1 MVLDFFNTDK
11 EYYSGFESFCYQ
23 NCLRLVLE
31 ANNIPNAL
39 LYINSSL
46 GLIIDIKP
54 NEGEFVFSQ
63 PKNARNLLPVF
74 SDNVKRYYCNTDDD
88 VIEIFAQ
95 NIKRIEEQ
103 FSPIIVGVDVFYL
116 PYTPYYQKNHA
127 KHTLVLCGYS
137 EVNDLVYIVDWYEPW
152 FFKGTIPLQ
161 DFFLAR
167 NSDCPNDGSI
177 YSGSQILNNWAEID
191 ITQWCKTSVEDL
203 LIMTFKLTLD
213 QYFCAEGKDTGLNA
227 LNNLVDNIEAVSYS
241 LCESVLKVFKD
252 LHGKMYIALK
262 RHKLFRQYIEIAQS
276 YISNDSLSELILL
289 LDNIIDRWDTILAL
303 FLKASFVNSN
313 KTRNKIIINMKTVIG
328 EETQLGNKILKLYNE
343 FVITQLSQLKSP
355 NKPLI

>member
-1 MVLDFFNTDK
+1 
-11 EYYSGFESFCYQ
+11 
-23 NCLRLVLE
+23 
-31 ANNIPNAL
+31 
-39 LYINSSL
+39 
-46 GLIIDIKP
+46 
-54 NEGEFVFSQ
+54 
-63 PKNARNLLPVF
+63 
-74 SDNVKRYYCNTDDD
+74 
-88 VIEIFAQ
+88 
-95 NIKRIEEQ
+95 
-103 FSPIIVGVDVFYL
+103 
-116 PYTPYYQKNHA
+116 
-127 KHTLVLCGYS
+127 
-137 EVNDLVYIVDWYEPW
+137 
-152 FFKGTIPLQ
+152 
-161 DFFLAR
+161 
-167 NSDCPNDGSI
+167 
-177 YSGSQILNNWAEID
+177 
-191 ITQWCKTSVEDL
+191 
-203 LIMTFKLTLD
+203 MTFKLTLD